1 MKILVVGGAG
11 YLGGSVTDLLM
22 RTNHE
27 LLVYD
32 VLLYEDFYRKKV
44 PFVLG
49 DVRDYAAL
57 KKHLAWADAV
67 VWLAAIVG
75 DPACAIRESL
85 TQAVNRDSVRWL
97 RENFSGP
104 IVFMSTCSV
113 YGANTEVLDET
124 SALNPLSLYARTKV
138 EAENILA
145 GSNAVCFRLGTLFGV
160 SDEFARQRFDLV
172 VNTLVMRAVYHGRI
186 SVFGGSQFRPL
197 LHVRDVAPAIVRALE
212 TQARGIYNLHYDNY
226 KIIDIVKTIENH
238 FPDLKVETTAEQFED
253 KRNYS
258 VSSAKA
264 KKDLGFAPAVSL
276 DLGIREL
283 KQLLEEK
290 RIKNTF
296 FTRFSN
302 YEHLRHLLAEHPS
315 PLGRELKLEI

>member
-1 MKILVVGGAG
+1 MKILVTGGAG
-11 YLGGSVTDLLM
+11 YLGGSVTDFLK
-22 RTNHE
+22 TTGHE
-27 LLVYD
+27 FLVYD
-32 VLLYEDFYRKKV
+32 ILLYEDFYRKKV

-49 DVRDYAAL
+49 DVRDQTTL
-57 KKHLAWADAV
+57 QKHLAWADAV

-85 TQAVNRDSVRWL
+85 TYAVNRDAVRWV
-97 RENFSGP
+97 RDHFAGP

-113 YGANTEVLDET
+113 YGANTEVLDES

-138 EAENILA
+138 EAEQILA

-172 VNTLVMRAVYHGRI
+172 VNTLVMRAVYHRKI
-186 SVFGGSQFRPL
+186 SVFGGAQFRPL

-212 TQARGIYNLHYDNY
+212 TGARGIFNLHYDNY
-226 KIIDIVKTIENH
+226 QIIDIVKTIQNH
-238 FPDLKVETTAEQFED
+238 FPALVVETSATQFED

-258 VSSAKA
+258 VTSEKA
-264 KKDLGFAPAVSL
+264 KKALAFAPGVSL
-276 DLGIREL
+276 DAGIREL

-302 YEHLRHLLAEHPS
+302 YEHLRHLLDEYPS

>member
-11 YLGGSVTDLLM
+11 YLGGSVTDFLK
-22 RTNHE
+22 TTGHE
-27 LLVYD
+27 FLVYD
-32 VLLYEDFYRKKV
+32 ILLYEDFYRKKV

-49 DVRDYAAL
+49 DIRDTGLL

-85 TQAVNRDSVRWL
+85 THAINRDSVRWL
-97 RENFSGP
+97 RDNFSGP
-104 IVFMSTCSV
+104 VVFMSTCSV
-113 YGANTEVLDET
+113 YGANTQVLDET
-124 SALNPLSLYARTKV
+124 AELNPLSLYARTKV

-172 VNTLVMRAVYHGRI
+172 VNTLVMRAVHHGKI
-186 SVFGGSQFRPL
+186 SVFGGSQYRPL

-212 TQARGIYNLHYDNY
+212 TRARGIYNLHFDNY
-226 KIIDIVKTIENH
+226 KIIDIVKTIQGM
-238 FPDLKVETTAEQFED
+238 FPSLIVETTAEQFED

-258 VSSAKA
+258 VTSARA
-264 KKDLGFAPAVSL
+264 QKDLGFAPAVSL
-276 DLGIREL
+276 EQGIREL
-283 KQLLEEK
+283 KELLEEK

>member
-1 MKILVVGGAG
+1 
-11 YLGGSVTDLLM
+11 
-22 RTNHE
+22 
-27 LLVYD
+27 LVYD
-32 VLLYEDFYRKKV
+32 ILLYEEFYRKKV

-49 DVRDYAAL
+49 DVRDQATL

-85 TQAVNRDSVRWL
+85 TYAVNRDAVRFL
-97 RENFSGP
+97 RDNFSEK
-104 IVFMSTCSV
+104 IIFMSTCSV
-113 YGANTEVLDET
+113 YGASTEIMDET

-138 EAENILA
+138 EAEKILEGA
-145 GSNAVCFRLGTLFGV
+145 NAVCFRLGTLFGV

-172 VNTLVMRAVYHGRI
+172 VNTLVMRAVHHGKI
-186 SVFGGSQFRPL
+186 SVFGGSQYRPM
-197 LHVRDVAPAIVRALE
+197 LHVRDVAPAIVRGLE
-212 TQARGIYNLHYDNY
+212 TDARGLYNLHFENY
-226 KIIDIVKTIENH
+226 KIIDMVQIIKNH
-238 FPDLKVETTAEQFED
+238 FPSLGVETTTEQFED

-258 VSSAKA
+258 VTSAKA
-264 KKDLGFAPAVSL
+264 RRDLGFAPGVSL
-276 DLGIREL
+276 DQGVREL

-302 YEHLRHLLAEHPS
+302 YEHLRHLMEEHPS
-315 PLGRELKLEI
+315 PLGREIKLEI